1 MPVPFPWIAFGM
13 VVPSS
18 VIVGLPSAMPVHLVV
33 MFTWQDVDMPEQV
46 IDVLFAGE
54 SITI

>member
-18 VIVGLPSAMPVHLVV
+18 VIVGLPKAMPVHLVV
-33 MFTWQDVDMPEQV
+33 IFTWQDVDMPTQV